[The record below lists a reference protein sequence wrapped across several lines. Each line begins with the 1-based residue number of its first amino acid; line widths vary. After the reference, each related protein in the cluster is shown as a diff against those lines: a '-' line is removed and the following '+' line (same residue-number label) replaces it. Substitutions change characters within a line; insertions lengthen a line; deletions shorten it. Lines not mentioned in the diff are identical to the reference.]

1 MIIVIII
8 ISSIINN
15 NNYYTVILCVQSA
28 AGYNKLSHKRTK
40 CLIYCCMLMT
50 TFDVVATVYR

>member
-1 MIIVIII
+1 MIIIIII

-15 NNYYTVILCVQSA
+15 NYTVILCVQSA
-28 AGYNKLSHKRTK
+28 AGYNKLCHKDTK